1 MWPAKLLKDY
11 TVGTKGVEHR
21 RGVCKEEEEKKNPVP
36 SVQSDCIPGKCVW
49 APWTSAE
56 GNIKTRCPD
65 KRRTNENNLNG
76 RFIITEQLCPSVLIG
91 LIVGGKTGFFSARD
105 NTSDEKL

>member
-11 TVGTKGVEHR
+11 IRWALRVLNTEKGCMQGR
-21 RGVCKEEEEKKNPVP
+21 KKKKVP

-49 APWTSAE
+49 ALWTSAE

-65 KRRTNENNLNG
+65 KRTNENNLNG
-76 RFIITEQLCPSVLIG
+76 RFIITERLCLSAIIR
-91 LIVGGKTGFFSARD
+91 LIVGGKTDFFPF
-105 NTSDEKL
+105 E